1 MTKYI
6 LHGGYTRESNE
17 DNAGFYKEWTQ
28 GLNSRI
34 KILLCF
40 FAEFKEKY
48 FDEDKERLIA
58 QSEIKDFQL
67 EIARIENFEEQ
78 IENSDVIYFRG
89 GSMTNLLGELR
100 KFPNLENLFS
110 GKVIVGSS
118 AGAYALSKY
127 YWNNDKNTL
136 DDGLGI
142 LNIKC
147 FCHYKNEDK
156 KDLEKLLE
164 YKENLP
170 IITLPDYKW
179 VTIYQ

>member
-6 LHGGYTRESNE
+6 LHGGYTRERNF
-17 DNAGFYKEWTQ
+17 DNDSFYKEWAQ
-28 GLNSRI
+28 GLKGRI

-48 FDEDKERLIA
+48 FDEDKERLLK
-58 QSEIKDFQL
+58 QNENKDFQL
-67 EIARIENFEEQ
+67 EIATVDSFEDQ
-78 IENSDVIYFRG
+78 VKSSDVIYFRG
-89 GSMTNLLGELR
+89 GSMSNLIGALR
-100 KFPNLENLFS
+100 KFPNLEKHFS

-127 YWNNDKNTL
+127 FWNNDKNEL
-136 DDGLGI
+136 QDGLGI

-156 KDLEKLLE
+156 ENLKKLLD

-179 VTIYQ
+179 VTIYR

>member
-17 DNAGFYKEWTQ
+17 DNAGFYREWIQ
-28 GLNSRI
+28 DLNGRI

-48 FDEDKERLIA
+48 FDEDKERLFA
-58 QSEIKDFQL
+58 QSEVKDFQL

-78 IENSDVIYFRG
+78 IKNSDVIYFRG
-89 GSMTNLLGELR
+89 GSMTNLLRELR

-110 GKVIVGSS
+110 GKVIAGSS

-127 YWNNDKNTL
+127 YWSNDKNIL

-156 KDLEKLLE
+156 ENLKKLLE
-164 YKENLP
+164 YKEDLP
-170 IITLPDYKW
+170 IITLPNYKW
-179 VTIYQ
+179 VVIYK